1 MIMLSLSYE
10 LNALYTVIFIW
21 VKRFLKTRWRANF
34 KYSGNDQFRHDCHR
48 RNGRIRNVFVW
59 TCPVPDDRD
68 ADLLVDSLDLQLVVE
83 PPLQGKE
90 NFAAIRFLRRVRN
103 VVSLFK
109 RNR

>member
-10 LNALYTVIFIW
+10 LNALNTVIFKS
-21 VKRFLKTRWRANF
+21 VNRCFKHRWRAKF
-34 KYSGNDQFRHDCHR
+34 KHSGNYQLRLDCHR
-48 RNGRIRNVFVW
+48 RKGRIRNIFVR

-83 PPLQGKE
+83 PPLQGEE